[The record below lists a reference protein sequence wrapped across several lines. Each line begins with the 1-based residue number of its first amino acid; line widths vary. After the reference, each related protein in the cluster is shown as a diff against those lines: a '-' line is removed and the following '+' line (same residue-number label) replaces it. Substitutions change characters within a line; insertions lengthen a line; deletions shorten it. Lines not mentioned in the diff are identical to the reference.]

1 MPTLLWIL
9 WIWYITKRLCRYNG
23 YRPQDIEMVLNYL
36 CGPNLITWTL
46 KSRKISSAGMRNVA
60 QREVR
65 EIPNMRRIPHS
76 ISGSAVDGQPS
87 VRCRGKPLSE
97 DWAPVDSQKGSR
109 NLSPTTNKRPLNS
122 TSKSNDLGFFP
133 GPNAWFQSYE
143 IRSRETF

>member
-1 MPTLLWIL
+1 MSFYSTEFFLARVREMQW
-9 WIWYITKRLCRYNG
+9 KRRQKKDVG
-23 YRPQDIEMVLNYL
+23 ERD
-36 CGPNLITWTL
+36 
-46 KSRKISSAGMRNVA
+46 
-60 QREVR
+60 VR